1 MKAVSWYF
9 KVYSMMRRLLPVL
22 LGWILFPAADLSA
35 QVTSENLEVGRY
47 YQLELLDG
55 TRYQG
60 RVDSV
65 TARMVYFTN
74 NRSVSQSVFLA
85 AVSRYSAEVRTE
97 KGQALS
103 PHGSKSWLAPT
114 AIPMKKGELL
124 YQNFL
129 LEFNTLEFAVVDGLS
144 VSTTFGLFSTLLGNP
159 GVIPSI
165 KYAKTYRPYRHLAV
179 GTGGVLNWYNK
190 KLDSGHWI
198 PYVAHTW
205 GHSEAQWTLG
215 GFWIYDRQVLGVPVD
230 QWAANPGLYVSGSKR
245 LSNRWILGGEY
256 AVTGHHA
263 LDYWSGGS
271 VLVFDGASHYAL
283 VYGRYLLPKASIDFG
298 IVGHVDTWGWL
309 YGFPAVGYSH
319 RF

>member
-1 MKAVSWYF
+1 
-9 KVYSMMRRLLPVL
+9 MMHRLFIVL
-22 LGWILFPAADLSA
+22 LVWMFFSTAELFA

-47 YQLELLDG
+47 YEIELLDG
-55 TRYQG
+55 SRFQG
-60 RVDSV
+60 RIDSV
-65 TARMVYFTN
+65 TSRLVYFTD

-85 AVSRYSAEVRTE
+85 AVNRYSAEVRTA

-103 PHGSKSWLAPT
+103 PHGSKSWIAPT
-114 AIPMKKGELL
+114 AIPMKKGELF

-144 VSTTFGLFSTLLGNP
+144 VSTTFGLFSTLFGNP

-165 KYAKTYRPYRHLAV
+165 KYARTYRPNRHIAV
-179 GTGGVLNWYNK
+179 GAGGVLSWYRK
-190 KLDSGHWI
+190 KFDSGHWI

-205 GHSEAQWTLG
+205 GHSEAQWTAG
-215 GFWIYDRQVLGVPVD
+215 AFWLYDRMVWGLPVN
-230 QWAANPGLYVSGSKR
+230 QWAASPGLYVSGSKR
-245 LSNRWILGGEY
+245 LSSRWMVGGEY

-271 VLVFDGASHYAL
+271 LIVFDGASHFGL
-283 VYGRYLLPKASIDFG
+283 VYGRYMLPKSSIDVG
-298 IVGHVDTWGWL
+298 IVGYVDTWGWP
-309 YGFPAVGYSH
+309 YGIPAVGYSR

>member
-1 MKAVSWYF
+1 
-9 KVYSMMRRLLPVL
+9 MRILLPVL
-22 LGWILFPAADLSA
+22 LGWILFPAANLSA
-35 QVTSENLEVGRY
+35 QVASENLEVGRY

-85 AVSRYSAEVRTE
+85 AVSRYSAEVRTA

-103 PHGSKSWLAPT
+103 PHGSKSWIAPT

-129 LEFNTLEFAVVDGLS
+129 LEFNTLEVALVDGLS

-165 KYAKTYRPYRHLAV
+165 KYARTYRPNRHLAI
-179 GTGGVLNWYNK
+179 GAGGVLSWYNK
-190 KLDSGHWI
+190 KFDSGQWF

-205 GHSEAQWTLG
+205 GNSEGQWTAG
-215 GFWIYDRQVLGVPVD
+215 GFWIYDRQVWGVPVD
-230 QWAANPGLYVSGSKR
+230 QWAAGPGFYVSRSKR
-245 LSNRWILGGEY
+245 VSSRWMLGGEY